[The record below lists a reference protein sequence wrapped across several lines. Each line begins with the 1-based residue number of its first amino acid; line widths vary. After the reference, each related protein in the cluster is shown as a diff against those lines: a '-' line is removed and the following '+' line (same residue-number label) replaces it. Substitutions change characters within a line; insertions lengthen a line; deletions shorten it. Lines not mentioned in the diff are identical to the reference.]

1 MKPLSLPLAIALGIL
16 AQQAGAAGFV
26 DDSKATLGLRNFYIN
41 QDTRNADANTQEEW
55 GQGFLFNYT
64 SGFTEGTVGVG
75 VDALGRAGIKLD
87 SARAVMATPTPASM
101 PAPYSPP
108 MKTAALSMSSA
119 ASA

>member
-64 SGFTEGTVGVG
+64 SGFTE
-75 VDALGRAGIKLD
+75 APLGLASMLWGWPGSSSTR
-87 SARAVMATPTPASM
+87 ARAVTATLTPAST
-101 PAPYSPP
+101 PAASSPP
-108 MKTAALSMSSA
+108 MKTAALPMSSP